1 MIASQEKISWLKE
14 LSDQRRLKSILL
26 LIGAFT
32 FAFLFGELV
41 HEFGHY
47 FCHMAYGNEGVQVHI
62 DPFGG
67 THISGADG
75 LSAVVLGVT
84 SAAGPL
90 LNITLGLIVF
100 LLLWRLRRPILL
112 PLLLWGAVAM
122 IQDGVTFSVG
132 LLTHGG
138 DAALISVLG
147 VPQLAI
153 LIFGITLLIAG
164 IGGVVLLLPLAGI
177 DCNDPPRMK
186 LFIILIGMCSLM
198 LIRAVHSFV
207 VAPAF
212 VMENLIPLVFALLL
226 AAIIVLVHP
235 TVIRISSMIG
245 STQMFIVTWSAS
257 YLAIVMGAAMFTFQL
272 FNFD

>member
-1 MIASQEKISWLKE
+1 
-14 LSDQRRLKSILL
+14 
-26 LIGAFT
+26 
-32 FAFLFGELV
+32 
-41 HEFGHY
+41 
-47 FCHMAYGNEGVQVHI
+47 
-62 DPFGG
+62 
-67 THISGADG
+67 
-75 LSAVVLGVT
+75 
-84 SAAGPL
+84 
-90 LNITLGLIVF
+90 
-100 LLLWRLRRPILL
+100 
-112 PLLLWGAVAM
+112 M

-132 LLTHGG
+132 LLTPGG